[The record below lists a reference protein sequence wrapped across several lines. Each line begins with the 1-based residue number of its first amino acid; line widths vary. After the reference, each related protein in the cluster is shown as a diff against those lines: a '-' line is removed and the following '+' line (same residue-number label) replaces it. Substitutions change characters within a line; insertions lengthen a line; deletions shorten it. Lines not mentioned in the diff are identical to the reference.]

1 VAGDAEPA
9 EVFAGV
15 CREVGGVLG
24 VGSTNLVRINE
35 AEDGEVVGAWSASG
49 APVVPAGTVVP
60 LDGESAL
67 VQVWRTGGPGR
78 VDDYNGMPGR
88 LPERL
93 IRVGIVSSVA
103 GPVTVANRLWGA
115 IIASSGT
122 AHDFPEGA
130 EAKLTAFAELVADAL
145 ASTEAREQLAAS
157 RARLVEAGDAERRR
171 LERNLHD
178 GAQQRLVALALHLAA
193 AQNMIES
200 DPEEA
205 RRLLE
210 DGREELAAALEELRE
225 LARGIHPAVLSDH
238 GLNAALEG
246 LAGRSPVCVELETCT
261 GDRLPE
267 NVEAAA
273 YYVVAEALTNVARH
287 SLASVARVRV
297 TADGDLLV
305 VEVEDDGRGGAE
317 SRIGTGLRGLADRVE
332 AFGGRLTLQSPEG
345 QGTVVRGEIPLRR

>member
-1 VAGDAEPA
+1 MTAGVDKALRKLRVLADEQAALRRVATMVAGDAEPA

-24 VGSTNLVRINE
+24 VGSTNLVRFNE
-35 AEDGEVVGAWSASG
+35 TEDGEVVGAWTASG
-49 APVVPAGTVVP
+49 TPVVPAGSVVP
-60 LDGESAL
+60 LDGDSAL

-78 VDDYNGMPGR
+78 VDDYHGMPGR
-88 LPERL
+88 LPQRL
-93 IRVGIVSSVA
+93 LRVGIVSSVA
-103 GPVTVANRLWGA
+103 GPVTVANRLWGG
-115 IIASSGT
+115 IIASSGR
-122 AHDFPEGA
+122 ANDFPEGA

-157 RARLVEAGDAERRR
+157 RARLVQAGDAERRR

-193 AQNMIES
+193 AQNLIES

-205 RRLLE
+205 RRLLD
-210 DGREELAAALEELRE
+210 DGREELAAALKELRE

-273 YYVVAEALTNVARH
+273 YYVVAEALTNVAKH
-287 SLASVARVRV
+287 SRASVARVRV
-297 TADGDLLV
+297 TADGDLH
-305 VEVEDDGRGGAE
+305 GG
-317 SRIGTGLRGLADRVE
+317 
-332 AFGGRLTLQSPEG
+332 GG
-345 QGTVVRGEIPLRR
+345 